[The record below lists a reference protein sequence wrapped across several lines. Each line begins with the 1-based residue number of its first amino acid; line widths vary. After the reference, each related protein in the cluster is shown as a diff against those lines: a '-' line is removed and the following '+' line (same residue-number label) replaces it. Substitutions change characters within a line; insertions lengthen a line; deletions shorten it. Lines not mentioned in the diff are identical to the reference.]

1 MKNKVLLTINVAALA
16 VIILTLFS
24 FKPQQQQECGNA
36 IADKIN
42 GIDVYVNSRP
52 TRQYEVVKA
61 GLNGFTTNPDQ
72 IVSRS
77 AKKAFE
83 GDGKG
88 NLTGDAVI
96 VHLSNARYEVIKYK

>member
-1 MKNKVLLTINVAALA
+1 MKNKVLLAITIVC
-16 VIILTLFS
+16 VTFILVS
-24 FKPQQQQECGNA
+24 FKPQTQQVPCGNA

-52 TRQYEVVKA
+52 TRDYEVIKS
-61 GLNGFTTNPDQ
+61 GMNGITTNGEQ
-72 IVSRS
+72 VVSRS
-77 AKKAFE
+77 AKKAFD

-96 VHLSNARYEVIKYK
+96 VHLSNSRYEIIKYK